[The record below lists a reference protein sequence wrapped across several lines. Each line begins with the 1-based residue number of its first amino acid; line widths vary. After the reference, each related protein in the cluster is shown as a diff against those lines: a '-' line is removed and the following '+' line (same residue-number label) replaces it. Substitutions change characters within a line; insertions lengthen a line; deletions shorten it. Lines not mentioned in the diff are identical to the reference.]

1 MSKIIRA
8 LALALGIS
16 VIISL
21 CGFEGECQE
30 IRDSVLR
37 LHVLAHSDSAE
48 DQALKLLVRDTV
60 IDETAALFDEAETE
74 QEARAAV
81 AAHLAGI
88 EQAAQQ
94 RVYDEGYDYP
104 VRAELTEMYFTTRTY
119 GNVTLP
125 AGNYEAVRI
134 TIGDAAGRNWWCVVF
149 PPMCVSAAT
158 DAADLSDVLT
168 DDQRDIVEN
177 SGRYEVRLKVVE
189 WFGTAAAWIKQKLS

>member
-1 MSKIIRA
+1 MSKIVRA

-125 AGNYEAVRI
+125 AGNNEAVRI

-189 WFGTAAAWIKQKLS
+189 WFGTAAEWIKQKLS

>member
-1 MSKIIRA
+1 MSKIVRA